1 MPIFNVTAPD
11 GTVIE
16 VNAPEGATQA
26 QAIAYAQSQYK
37 AAATATPSAPTEVP
51 ASETYKQAGAK
62 ISAATPQVVKDVGS
76 KVADAASTIY
86 QASPELV
93 QQSLQKTG
101 NFLMDS
107 LEYLNRGF
115 QTLAVANKERRQL
128 AREYDATATP
138 SNDPLAS
145 VRRTM
150 STMTP
155 EATERVQAAAVRGL
169 TGKEK
174 SSTLEAL
181 PQEFREN
188 NPILASIAG
197 FAGDVVLD
205 KSGLEAPFAVLKETV
220 IKPVAGAVSVPGKL
234 ADNELYKAFML
245 RSKNIDKAD
254 ELYAKFRFSR
264 DKAVNE
270 GIRDAKALNN
280 EIKVLSKQTGIPVN
294 DLKAKIVNDIEIG
307 QIGDDAV
314 GALEQNIVDKYKR
327 LLDEQQAAG
336 IKIGDLGETYFP
348 HIRSKELDNIVNNQA
363 LTISSRPSAKNTQAL
378 AREIDDTV
386 QNINAK
392 ALYGDDAIRFRNDPA
407 VVQGIYEFKAANAI
421 AGKKIL
427 DDVSREFGV
436 DAATAPKNYVSIPEI
451 PGVKFPPEVKS
462 RIVRIHGIA
471 TNDQAINQFLKVV
484 DGTTN
489 WWKMWSLGVRPSYHT
504 KNAMGNLWNNYLAG
518 VDNPIRYKDAAV
530 MQYKIAQNNLDG
542 TLYGKPVKE
551 LYEEM
556 ANRGVIGEGQYGA
569 DVAQVIE
576 SRLGI
581 KTPTSSLIKGLFK
594 GDVPSA
600 QELASRTVG
609 TENPLLKGGFAVGS
623 AIEDNARV
631 ALFLDR
637 VKKGASY
644 EEAGKAVQKYL
655 FDYGSLSPFEQN
667 VMKRA
672 MPFYTWS
679 RKNIPLQ
686 LEALVTTPEKI
697 NKLNLLKQNIE
708 AGVEKPSEYDVP
720 DYVKDQMPVYISN
733 PITGK
738 STAIPLSGIIP
749 FADLNLLT
757 NAFNTGN
764 RPDSPFEK
772 GKISSAASTA
782 TGSLNPVF
790 KEPVQLLLNYDF
802 FRKKNIREFEGQEV
816 DFLGMKIGAKTAHT
830 ISNFIL
836 ANEVDRL
843 NPNGIFGTRTK
854 DEVTGKITT
863 TPSIFGNMR
872 ESRTDAPESERGLQT
887 ATGLRQIKFDPAEV
901 SARNWAMIKKDLEDA
916 KKQVFAATAN
926 SRTDQQKQLLQ
937 TLNEYIAQVNA
948 WDKEA
953 RESRKKKQ

>member
-16 VNAPEGATQA
+16 VNAPEGATEA

-37 AAATATPSAPTEVP
+37 APATPTGAPAEVP
-51 ASETYKQAGAK
+51 AIETYRQAGAK

-76 KVADAASTIY
+76 AVASGAGVIY
-86 QASPELV
+86 EASPEIV
-93 QQSLQKTG
+93 QQSLKKTG
-101 NFLMDS
+101 NFLMDA
-107 LEYLNRGF
+107 LDYLSRPG
-115 QTLAVANKERRQL
+115 QAALGGAKEMRQIE
-128 AREYDATATP
+128 REQPPVD
-138 SNDPLAS
+138 
-145 VRRTM
+145 M
-150 STMTP
+150 STPFGMLNKTMQAMTP
-155 EATERVQAAAVRGL
+155 ENEQRIKTAALKGFKGEAK
-169 TGKEK
+169 TG
-174 SSTLEAL
+174 TLEAL
-181 PQEFREN
+181 PQEFREA
-188 NPILASIAG
+188 NPIISSVIG
-197 FAGDVVLD
+197 FAGDSIVDRAAL
-205 KSGLEAPFAVLKETV
+205 GAPFQALKETV
-220 IKPVAGAVSVPGKL
+220 IKPIAGAVSVPGKL

-254 ELYAKFRFSR
+254 ELYANFRFAR

-270 GIRDAKALNN
+270 GIRDAKALNK
-280 EIKVLSKQTGIPVN
+280 EIKVLSKQTGISVD
-294 DLKAKIVNDIEIG
+294 DLKAKIVNDIETG

-314 GALEQNIVDKYKR
+314 GALEQNIVNKYKS
-327 LLDEQQAAG
+327 LLEEQQAAG

-348 HIRSKELDNIVNNQA
+348 HIRSKELDDIVNNQA
-363 LTISSRPSAKNTQAL
+363 LTISSRPSAKTTQAL
-378 AREIDDTV
+378 ERKMLDTV
-386 QNINAK
+386 QNIQSK

-427 DDVSREFGV
+427 DDVTKEFGIA
-436 DAATAPKNYVSIPEI
+436 DNLAPKNYVTIPEI
-451 PGVKFPPEVKS
+451 KGIKFPPEVKS

-471 TNDQAINQFLKVV
+471 TNDQAMNKFLEVL

-504 KNAMGNLWNNYLAG
+504 KNAIGNLWNNYLAG

-530 MQYKIAQNNLDG
+530 IQYKIAQNNLDG
-542 TLYGKPVKE
+542 TIYGKPVKE
-551 LYEEM
+551 IYEEM

-576 SRLGI
+576 SKLGI
-581 KTPTSSLIKGLFK
+581 KPTMTQLLKGASKL
-594 GDVPSA
+594 DVDSFRQLSA
-600 QELASRTVG
+600 RTVG
-609 TENPLLKGGFAVGS
+609 TDNPLLKGGFAVGS

-697 NKLNLLKQNIE
+697 NKINIFKQNVE
-708 AGVEKPSEYDVP
+708 AGVEKPIAEDVP

-733 PITGK
+733 PISGK
-738 STAIPLSGIIP
+738 STAIPLSGILP

-764 RPDSPFEK
+764 RPESPFEK

-782 TGSLNPVF
+782 TGSLNPVV
-790 KEPVQLLLNYDF
+790 KEPIQLLLNYDF
-802 FRKKNIREFEGQEV
+802 FRKRSIREFKGQEV
-816 DFLGMKIGAKTAHT
+816 DFLGMKLDAKTAHAV
-830 ISNFIL
+830 SNFIL

-843 NPNGIFGTRTK
+843 NPGGIFGTRTK

-872 ESRTDAPESERGLQT
+872 ESRTDAPGDERGVQT
-887 ATGLRQIKFDPAEV
+887 ATGIRQIKFDPAEV
-901 SARNWAMIKKDLEDA
+901 SSKNWVLIKKDLEDA
-916 KKQVFAATAN
+916 KKQIYAATAN
-926 SRTDQQKQLLQ
+926 SRTDQQKQLLK
-937 TLNEYIAQVNA
+937 TLDEYLVQVNQ

-953 RESRKKKQ
+953 RESRKKNK

>member
-37 AAATATPSAPTEVP
+37 ATAPATPSQAPAEVP
-51 ASETYKQAGAK
+51 SIETYRKAGAK

-76 KVADAASTIY
+76 AVADVSGTIY
-86 QASPELV
+86 NASPEFV
-93 QQSLQKTG
+93 QQSLKKTG
-101 NFLMDS
+101 NFLMDALDYIS
-107 LEYLNRGF
+107 RPGQAALSG
-115 QTLAVANKERRQL
+115 AKEMRQIE
-128 AREYDATATP
+128 REQPPVD
-138 SNDPLAS
+138 
-145 VRRTM
+145 M
-150 STMTP
+150 STPFGMLNKTMQAMTP
-155 EATERVQAAAVRGL
+155 ESEKRIKEAALKGL
-169 TGKEK
+169 KGEVKTG
-174 SSTLEAL
+174 TLEAL
-181 PQEFREN
+181 PQEFREQ
-188 NPILASIAG
+188 NPIISSIIG
-197 FAGDVVLD
+197 FAGDTIVD
-205 KSGLEAPFAVLKETV
+205 KAALGAPFQALKETV
-220 IKPVAGAVSVPGKL
+220 IKPIAGAVSVPGKL

-254 ELYAKFRFSR
+254 ELYANFRFAR

-270 GIRDAKALNN
+270 GIRDSKTLNK
-280 EIKVLSKQTGIPVN
+280 EIKVLSKQTGISVD
-294 DLKAKIVNDIEIG
+294 DLKAKIANDIEIG
-307 QIGDDAV
+307 QLGDDAV
-314 GALEQNIVDKYKR
+314 GALEQNIINTYKTLR
-327 LLDEQQAAG
+327 EEQVAAG

-348 HIRSKELDNIVNNQA
+348 HIRAKELDDIVNKQA

-378 AREIDDTV
+378 QREIDDTV

-392 ALYGDDAIRFRNDPA
+392 ALYGDDAIKFRNDPA
-407 VVQGIYEFKAANAI
+407 VVQGIYAFKAANAI

-451 PGVKFPPEVKS
+451 PNLKFPPEVKS

-471 TNDQAINQFLKVV
+471 TNDQAINQFLKVL
-484 DGTTN
+484 DGATN
-489 WWKMWSLGVRPSYHT
+489 WWKMWSLGVRPSYHV
-504 KNAMGNLWNNYLAG
+504 KNTVGNLWNNYLAG

-542 TLYGKPVKE
+542 AIYGKPVKE
-551 LYEEM
+551 IYEEM
-556 ANRGVIGEGQYGA
+556 AKRGVIGEGQYGA

-576 SRLGI
+576 SKLGI
-581 KTPTSSLIKGLFK
+581 NQPLSFNNLRSATESLKQIAGK
-594 GDVPSA
+594 
-600 QELASRTVG
+600 TVG

-655 FDYGSLSPFEQN
+655 FDYGALSPFEQN

-686 LEALVTTPEKI
+686 LEALVTSPEKI
-697 NKLNLLKQNIE
+697 NKINIFKQNVE

-782 TGSLNPVF
+782 TGSLNPIL

-843 NPNGIFGTRTK
+843 NPAGIFGTRTK
-854 DEVTGKITT
+854 DEVTGQITT

-872 ESRTDAPESERGLQT
+872 ESRTDAPEAERGLQT
-887 ATGLRQIKFDPAEV
+887 ATGIRQVKFDPAEV
-901 SARNWAMIKKDLEDA
+901 SSKNWVLIKKDLEDA
-916 KKQVFAATAN
+916 KKQIYAATSN
-926 SRTDQQKQLLQ
+926 QRTDQQKQLIK
-937 TLNEYIAQVNA
+937 TLEEYLVQVNQ

>member
-1 MPIFNVTAPD
+1 MPLYEYQGQQYDIPDTDPAVAKSKILAYIGETATTPA
-11 GTVIE
+11 
-16 VNAPEGATQA
+16 AP
-26 QAIAYAQSQYK
+26 S
-37 AAATATPSAPTEVP
+37 AATAEVP
-51 ASETYKQAGAK
+51 AIETYRQAGAK

-76 KVADAASTIY
+76 AVASGASKIY
-86 QASPELV
+86 EASPELV
-93 QQSLQKTG
+93 QTSLAKGG
-101 NFLMDS
+101 NFLMDA
-107 LEYLNRGF
+107 LDYLNRPLQGA
-115 QTLAVANKERRQL
+115 LGGAKEMRQIE
-128 AREYDATATP
+128 REQPPVD
-138 SNDPLAS
+138 
-145 VRRTM
+145 M
-150 STMTP
+150 STPFGMLNKTMQAMTP
-155 EATERVQAAAVRGL
+155 EAEKRIQTAAIKGFKGEAKTGL
-169 TGKEK
+169 I
-174 SSTLEAL
+174 EAL
-181 PQEFREN
+181 PQEFREA
-188 NPILASIAG
+188 NPIISSVIG
-197 FAGDVVLD
+197 FAGDAMVD
-205 KSGLEAPFAVLKETV
+205 KAALGAPFQALKETV
-220 IKPVAGAVSVPGKL
+220 IKPIAGAVSVPGKL

-254 ELYAKFRFSR
+254 ELYAQFRFSR

-270 GIRDAKALNN
+270 GIRDAKTLNK
-280 EIKVLSKQTGIPVN
+280 EIKVLSKQTGISVD

-307 QIGDDAV
+307 QIGDDAI
-314 GALEQNIVDKYKR
+314 GALEQNIVNKYKS
-327 LLDEQQAAG
+327 LLEEQQAAG

-348 HIRSKELDNIVNNQA
+348 HIRSKELDDIVNKQA
-363 LTISSRPSAKNTQAL
+363 LTIASRPSAKTTQAL
-378 AREIDDTV
+378 TREIDDTV
-386 QNINAK
+386 QNIQSK

-436 DAATAPKNYVSIPEI
+436 DAAIAPKNYVSIPEI
-451 PGVKFPPEVKS
+451 QGVKFPPEVKS

-471 TNDQAINQFLKVV
+471 TNDQAMNKFLQVL

-504 KNAMGNLWNNYLAG
+504 KNTIGNLWNNYLAG

-542 TLYGKPVKE
+542 TIYGKPVKE
-551 LYEEM
+551 IYEEM

-576 SRLGI
+576 SKLGI
-581 KTPTSSLIKGLFK
+581 NQPLSFTNLRSATESLKQIAGK
-594 GDVPSA
+594 
-600 QELASRTVG
+600 TVG

-644 EEAGKAVQKYL
+644 EDAGKAVQKYL

-667 VMKRA
+667 IMKRA

-697 NKLNLLKQNIE
+697 NKINIFKQNVE
-708 AGVEKPSEYDVP
+708 AGVEKPVAEDVP

-764 RPDSPFEK
+764 RPTSPFEK

-782 TGSLNPVF
+782 TGSLNPVI

-843 NPNGIFGTRTK
+843 NPAGIFGTRTK

-863 TPSIFGNMR
+863 TPSIFGNLR
-872 ESRTDAPESERGLQT
+872 ESRTDAPEEERGLQT
-887 ATGLRQIKFDPAEV
+887 LTGIRQIKFDPAEV
-901 SARNWAMIKKDLEDA
+901 SSKNWVLIKKDIEDA
-916 KKQVFAATAN
+916 KKQIYAATAN
-926 SRTDQQKQLLQ
+926 SRTDQQKQLLK
-937 TLNEYIAQVNA
+937 TLDEYLVQVNQ

-953 RESRKKKQ
+953 RESRKKNK

>member
-1 MPIFNVTAPD
+1 MPVYEYQGQQYDIPDTDPELAKAKILSYLGEKAP
-11 GTVIE
+11 
-16 VNAPEGATQA
+16 AP
-26 QAIAYAQSQYK
+26 
-37 AAATATPSAPTEVP
+37 ATPSAPAEVP
-51 ASETYKQAGAK
+51 AIETYRQAGEK
-62 ISAATPQVVKDVGS
+62 ISAATPQVVKDVGG
-76 KVADAASTIY
+76 KVLNAASNLY
-86 QASPELV
+86 GALPEPI
-93 QQSLQKTG
+93 QQGAAATG
-101 NFLMDS
+101 NFLLDA
-107 LEYLNRGF
+107 LDYINRPS
-115 QTLAVANKERRQL
+115 QAVLGGAKEMRQIE
-128 AREYDATATP
+128 REQPPVD
-138 SNDPLAS
+138 
-145 VRRTM
+145 M
-150 STMTP
+150 STPFGMLNKTMQAMTP
-155 EATERVQAAAVRGL
+155 ESEKRIKEAAVKGL
-169 TGKEK
+169 KGETKTGI
-174 SSTLEAL
+174 LEAL
-181 PQEFREN
+181 PQEFREK

-197 FAGDVVLD
+197 FAGDVVVD
-205 KSGLEAPFAVLKETV
+205 KAALGAPFQALKETV
-220 IKPVAGAVSVPGKL
+220 IKPIAGAVSVPGKL

-254 ELYAKFRFSR
+254 ELYANFRFAR

-270 GIRDAKALNN
+270 GIRDAKALNK

-314 GALEQNIVDKYKR
+314 GALEQNIVNKYKT
-327 LLDEQQAAG
+327 LLEQQQAAG

-348 HIRSKELDNIVNNQA
+348 HIRSKELDDILNNQA
-363 LTISSRPSAKNTQAL
+363 LTISSRPSAKTTQAL
-378 AREIDDTV
+378 TREIDDTV
-386 QNINAK
+386 QNIQSK
-392 ALYGDDAIRFRNDPA
+392 ALYGDDAIKFRNDPA

-451 PGVKFPPEVKS
+451 PNLKFPPEVKS

-504 KNAMGNLWNNYLAG
+504 KNTIGNLWNNYLAG

-542 TLYGKPVKE
+542 TIYGKPVKE
-551 LYEEM
+551 IYEEM

-569 DVAQVIE
+569 DVAQIIE

-581 KTPTSSLIKGLFK
+581 NQPLSFNNLRAATESLKQVAGK
-594 GDVPSA
+594 
-600 QELASRTVG
+600 TVG
-609 TENPLLKGGFAVGS
+609 TDNPLLKGGFAVGS

-697 NKLNLLKQNIE
+697 NKINLFKQNVE

-764 RPDSPFEK
+764 RPTSPLEK

-816 DFLGMKIGAKTAHT
+816 DFLGMKIGAKTAHLV
-830 ISNFIL
+830 SNFIL

-872 ESRTDAPESERGLQT
+872 ESRTDAPEEERGLQT
-887 ATGLRQIKFDPAEV
+887 LTGVRQVKFDPAEV
-901 SARNWAMIKKDLEDA
+901 SSKNWVMIKKDLEDA
-916 KKQVFAATAN
+916 KKQIYAATAN
-926 SRTDQQKQLLQ
+926 ERTDQQKQLLK
-937 TLNEYIAQVNA
+937 TLDEYLVQVNQ

>member
-1 MPIFNVTAPD
+1 MPVYEYQGQQYDIPD
-11 GTVIE
+11 TD
-16 VNAPEGATQA
+16 PELA
-26 QAIAYAQSQYK
+26 K
-37 AAATATPSAPTEVP
+37 AKILSYLGEKAPTPAVAAEVP
-51 ASETYKQAGAK
+51 ASETYKQAGQI
-62 ISAATPQVVKDVGS
+62 ISAATPQVVKDVGG
-76 KVADAASTIY
+76 KVADVAGTIY
-86 QASPELV
+86 QASPEVV

-101 NFLMDS
+101 NFLMDT
-107 LEYLNRGF
+107 LEYINRGS
-115 QTLAVANKERRQL
+115 QALSVANKERRQL
-128 AREYDATATP
+128 AREFDATAAP
-138 SNDPLAS
+138 SGDPLAS

-174 SSTLEAL
+174 SSFLEAL

-188 NPILASIAG
+188 NPVLASIAG

-205 KSGLEAPFAVLKETV
+205 KSGIEAPFAVLKETV
-220 IKPVAGAVSVPGKL
+220 LKPVAGAVSVPGKL

-254 ELYAKFRFSR
+254 ELYAQFRFSR

-270 GIRDAKALNN
+270 GIRDAKTLNK
-280 EIKVLSKQTGIPVN
+280 EIKILSKQTGISVD
-294 DLKAKIVNDIEIG
+294 DLKAKIVNDIEVG
-307 QIGDDAV
+307 QIGDDAI
-314 GALEQNIVDKYKR
+314 GALEQNIVNKYKK
-327 LLDEQQAAG
+327 LLEEQQAAG

-348 HIRSKELDNIVNNQA
+348 HIRSKELDDIVNKQA
-363 LTISSRPSAKNTQAL
+363 LTIASRPSAKNTQAL
-378 AREIDDTV
+378 TREIDDTV
-386 QNINAK
+386 QNIQSK
-392 ALYGDDAIRFRNDPA
+392 ALYGDDAIKFRNDPA

-471 TNDQAINQFLKVV
+471 TNDQAINKLLQVI

-542 TLYGKPVKE
+542 TIYGKPVKE

-569 DVAQVIE
+569 DIAQVIE

-581 KTPTSSLIKGLFK
+581 NQPLSFNNLRATTESLKQLSGK
-594 GDVPSA
+594 
-600 QELASRTVG
+600 TVG
-609 TENPLLKGGFAVGS
+609 TDNPLLKGGFAVGS

-644 EEAGKAVQKYL
+644 EDAGKAVQKYL

-697 NKLNLLKQNIE
+697 NKINLLKQNIE

-720 DYVKDQMPVYISN
+720 DYVKDQMPIYISN

-738 STAIPLSGIIP
+738 STAIPLSGILP

-764 RPDSPFEK
+764 RPPSPIEK

-790 KEPVQLLLNYDF
+790 KEPVQLLLNYDL
-802 FRKKNIREFEGQEV
+802 FRKQNIRAFEGQEV
-816 DFLGMKIGAKTAHT
+816 DFLGMKIGAKTAHL

-863 TPSIFGNMR
+863 TPSMFGNLR
-872 ESRTDAPESERGLQT
+872 ESRTDAPEEERGLQT
-887 ATGLRQIKFDPAEV
+887 ATGIRQIKFDPAEV
-901 SARNWAMIKKDLEDA
+901 SSKNWVMIKKDLDDA
-916 KKQVFAATAN
+916 KKQIYAATAN
-926 SRTDQQKQLLQ
+926 ERTDQQKQLLK
-937 TLNEYIAQVNA
+937 TLDEYLVQVNQ

-953 RESRKKKQ
+953 RESRKKK

>member
-16 VNAPEGATQA
+16 VNAPEGATEA
-26 QAIAYAQSQYK
+26 QAISYAQSQYK
-37 AAATATPSAPTEVP
+37 APTPAAPSAATAEVP
-51 ASETYKQAGAK
+51 SIETYRQAGAK

-76 KVADAASTIY
+76 AVASGAGAIY
-86 QASPELV
+86 EASPELV
-93 QQSLQKTG
+93 QQSLKKTG
-101 NFLMDS
+101 NFLMDA
-107 LEYLNRGF
+107 LDYLSRPG
-115 QTLAVANKERRQL
+115 QAVLGGAKEMRQIE
-128 AREYDATATP
+128 REQPPVD
-138 SNDPLAS
+138 
-145 VRRTM
+145 M
-150 STMTP
+150 STPFGMLNKTMQAMTP
-155 EATERVQAAAVRGL
+155 EAEKRIQTAALKGL
-169 TGKEK
+169 KGEAKTG
-174 SSTLEAL
+174 TLEAL
-181 PQEFREN
+181 PQDFREN
-188 NPILASIAG
+188 NPIIASVIG
-197 FAGDVVLD
+197 FAGDSIVDRAAL
-205 KSGLEAPFAVLKETV
+205 GAPFQALKETV
-220 IKPVAGAVSVPGKL
+220 IKPIAGAVSVPGKL

-254 ELYAKFRFSR
+254 ELYAQFRFSR

-270 GIRDAKALNN
+270 GIRDAKALNK
-280 EIKVLSKQTGIPVN
+280 EIKVLSKQTGISVD
-294 DLKAKIVNDIEIG
+294 DLKAKIVNDIETG
-307 QIGDDAV
+307 QIGDDAI
-314 GALEQNIVDKYKR
+314 GALEQNIVSKYKS
-327 LLDEQQAAG
+327 LLEEQQAAG
-336 IKIGDLGETYFP
+336 IKIGDLGENYFP
-348 HIRSKELDNIVNNQA
+348 HIRSKELDDIVNKQA

-378 AREIDDTV
+378 QREIDDTV

-392 ALYGDDAIRFRNDPA
+392 ALYGDDAVRFRNDPA

-436 DAATAPKNYVSIPEI
+436 DAAVAPKNYVSIPEI

-471 TNDQAINQFLKVV
+471 TNDQAINKFLQVV

-504 KNAMGNLWNNYLAG
+504 KNAIGNLWNNYLAG
-518 VDNPIRYKDAAV
+518 VDNPLRYKDAAV
-530 MQYKIAQNNLDG
+530 VQYKIAQNNLDG
-542 TLYGKPVKE
+542 TIYGKPVKE
-551 LYEEM
+551 IYEEM

-576 SRLGI
+576 SKLGI
-581 KTPTSSLIKGLFK
+581 NQPLSFNNLRSATESLKQIAGK
-594 GDVPSA
+594 
-600 QELASRTVG
+600 TVG

-644 EEAGKAVQKYL
+644 EDAGKAVQKYL

-686 LEALVTTPEKI
+686 LEALVTSPEKI
-697 NKLNLLKQNIE
+697 NKINIFKQNVE
-708 AGVEKPSEYDVP
+708 AGVEKPVAEDVP

-738 STAIPLSGIIP
+738 STAIPLSGILP

-764 RPDSPFEK
+764 RPTSPFEK

-843 NPNGIFGTRTK
+843 NPNNIFGTRTK
-854 DEVTGKITT
+854 DEVTGQITT

-872 ESRTDAPESERGLQT
+872 ESRTDAPEAERGLQT
-887 ATGLRQIKFDPAEV
+887 ATGIRQIKFDPAEV
-901 SARNWAMIKKDLEDA
+901 SSKNWVMIKKDLEDA
-916 KKQVFAATAN
+916 KKQIYAATAN
-926 SRTDQQKQLLQ
+926 SRTDQQKQLIK
-937 TLNEYIAQVNA
+937 TLEEYLVQVNQ

>member
-1 MPIFNVTAPD
+1 MPIYEYEGQQYDIDVTDPVLAREKILSYL
-11 GTVIE
+11 GTPV
-16 VNAPEGATQA
+16 
-26 QAIAYAQSQYK
+26 
-37 AAATATPSAPTEVP
+37 AATAPAEAP
-51 ASETYKQAGAK
+51 ASETYKQAGEI
-62 ISAATPQVVKDVGS
+62 ISSATPQVVKDAVGVVGN
-76 KVADAASTIY
+76 VAKTGFNMLPD
-86 QASPELV
+86 PV
-93 QQSLQKTG
+93 QQGLAKSG
-101 NFLMDS
+101 NFLMDT
-107 LEYLNRGF
+107 LEYINRGS
-115 QTLAVANKERRQL
+115 QSLSVANKERRQL
-128 AREYDATATP
+128 AREYDATVTP
-138 SNDPLAS
+138 SNDPLAL

-155 EATERVQAAAVRGL
+155 EATDRVQAAAVRGL

-174 SSTLEAL
+174 SSFLEAL

-188 NPILASIAG
+188 NPVLASIAG

-205 KSGLEAPFAVLKETV
+205 KSGIEAPFAVLKETV
-220 IKPVAGAVSVPGKL
+220 LKPVAGAVSVPGKL

-254 ELYAKFRFSR
+254 ELYANFRFAR

-270 GIRDAKALNN
+270 GIRDAKALNK

-314 GALEQNIVDKYKR
+314 GALEQNIVNKYKT
-327 LLDEQQAAG
+327 LLEQQQAAG

-348 HIRSKELDNIVNNQA
+348 HIRSKELDDILNNQA
-363 LTISSRPSAKNTQAL
+363 LTISSRPSAKTTQAL
-378 AREIDDTV
+378 TREIDDTV
-386 QNINAK
+386 QNIQSK
-392 ALYGDDAIRFRNDPA
+392 ALYGDDAIKFRNDPA

-451 PGVKFPPEVKS
+451 PGFKFPPEVKS

-489 WWKMWSLGVRPSYHT
+489 WWKMWSLGVRPSYHS
-504 KNAMGNLWNNYLAG
+504 KNTIGNLWNNYLAG

-542 TLYGKPVKE
+542 TIYGKPVKE
-551 LYEEM
+551 IYEEM

-569 DVAQVIE
+569 DVAQIIE

-581 KTPTSSLIKGLFK
+581 NQPLSFNNLRAATESLKQVAGK
-594 GDVPSA
+594 
-600 QELASRTVG
+600 TVG
-609 TENPLLKGGFAVGS
+609 TDNPLLKGGFAVGS

-667 VMKRA
+667 VLKRA

-697 NKLNLLKQNIE
+697 NKINLFKQNVE

-720 DYVKDQMPVYISN
+720 DYVKDQMPIYISN

-764 RPDSPFEK
+764 RPTSPLEK

-816 DFLGMKIGAKTAHT
+816 DFLGMKIGAKTAHLV
-830 ISNFIL
+830 SNFIL

-872 ESRTDAPESERGLQT
+872 ESRTDAPEEERGLQT
-887 ATGLRQIKFDPAEV
+887 ATGIRQVKFDPAEV
-901 SARNWAMIKKDLEDA
+901 SSRNWVMIKKDLEDA
-916 KKQVFAATAN
+916 KKQIYAATAN
-926 SRTDQQKQLLQ
+926 ERTDQQKQLLK
-937 TLNEYIAQVNA
+937 TLDEYLVQVNQ

-953 RESRKKKQ
+953 RESRKKK